1 MKYGLILWMIICC
14 TSCSQKSIEL
24 GIVRHSSDLLH
35 CEKVFGY
42 SIKRLREKNEIL
54 LQTGYVDT
62 TTETKPFE
70 TAIINYKQNEIVM
83 VLNRRTENQNM
94 VTESYSNDTF
104 NIRLTYS
111 KETIHQSS
119 IYKGTFVI
127 QLNHLESTY
136 SVEGSSCF

>member
-35 CEKVFGY
+35 CDKVFGY
-42 SIKRLREKNEIL
+42 SSKTLREKNEIL

-70 TAIINYKQNEIVM
+70 VAIINYKRNEIVM
-83 VLNRRTENQNM
+83 VLNKRTENQNI
-94 VTESYSNDTF
+94 VTESYSNYTF
-104 NIRLTYS
+104 NITLTYS
-111 KETIHQSS
+111 KETINRSP
-119 IYKGTFVI
+119 IYKGAFVI
-127 QLNHLESTY
+127 QLNHLESSY
-136 SVEGSSCF
+136 SVEGTSCF